1 MVRSDRV
8 VFPEVNQGFIDSHGA
23 QLCEA
28 STIDFTESFNG
39 TALNEVFKQQYNIE
53 GGFAGCLI
61 EVGGRTGE

>member
-39 TALNEVFKQQYNIE
+39 VDEVYKQEYIIE
-53 GGFAGCLI
+53 GGFAGCLV